1 MKRSRTLPGIMI
13 VLTISLSFFQCREQ
27 SPLPA
32 VTNTILAQP
41 DSYFYIDFENYPA
54 RRARLPIG
62 MFDSGTGGLTVLDA
76 VFKADQFNNFTHQ
89 EIVGG
94 DGFPDFD
101 REYFIYLGDQANM
114 PYGNYPRENNTALLR
129 EHIIKDVQFLLDHK
143 YYRYPTDTA
152 YQTNKS
158 PVKAIVIACNTA
170 TAYGQQ
176 LITTFLKRTGINLKV
191 IGVIDAGVCGALD
204 YINPQEN
211 ASIGIMPTAGTIASG
226 GYVKAMRQQLH
237 ERSYSG
243 RIKVFQQAG
252 IGLAGAIDGAAEYII
267 PGGGRVRDSY
277 QGPALDHTQAPIDTT
292 ILARYGFDWQDNH
305 ILVSG
310 DQEHP
315 EQLQLNS
322 VENYIR
328 YHLVSLLE
336 QIRRTPLAH
345 PLKAI
350 ILGCTHYPFYR
361 EQFQRILQ
369 ELYHYQEAGR
379 YVYRS
384 IMKPEIILIDP
395 AHYTAVELY
404 QYLAMT
410 NLFARADPDQSEF
423 YISRPN
429 PLNADLELDA
439 MGNFTYAYKYGRRA
453 GNIQQYVK
461 RVPFSRLSL
470 SADSRTRLAEKI
482 PFVYELIC
490 DFNARNPKTE
500 YLSADQLIE

>member
-1 MKRSRTLPGIMI
+1 MKRYL
-13 VLTISLSFFQCREQ
+13 SLSGICLLLAVCFVFLQCKEE
-27 SPLPA
+27 SALPA
-32 VTNTILAQP
+32 VADTVLTQE
-41 DSYFYIDFENYPA
+41 DSYFYVDVAAYPTQ
-54 RRARLPIG
+54 RATLPIG

-76 VFKADQFNNFTHQ
+76 VLKSDQFDNFTHQ
-89 EIVGG
+89 ARIGG
-94 DGFPDFD
+94 DGLPDFK

-114 PYGNYPRENNTALLR
+114 PYGNYPLENNTALLR

-152 YQTNKS
+152 YQTDKS

-176 LITTFLKRTGINLKV
+176 LITTFLKRAGINLKV

-211 ASIGIMPTAGTIASG
+211 VSIGIMATAGTIASG
-226 GYVKAMRQQLH
+226 GYVRAMRQQLQ

-252 IGLAGAIDGAAEYII
+252 IGLAGAIDDALEYIA
-267 PGGGRVRDSY
+267 PGSYQVRDSY
-277 QGPALDHTQAPIDTT
+277 QGPSLNHTQAPIDTT
-292 ILARYGFDWQDNH
+292 ILDRYGFDWQDNH

-315 EQLQLNS
+315 EQIQLNS

-336 QIRRTPLAH
+336 QIRQTPLAH

-350 ILGCTHYPFYR
+350 ILGCTHYPFYS

-429 PLNADLELDA
+429 LLNADLELDG
-439 MGNFTYAYKYGRRA
+439 MGNFTYAYKYGRQA

-470 SADSRTRLAEKI
+470 SEDSRTRLAEKI

-500 YLSADQLIE
+500 YLPADQLIE